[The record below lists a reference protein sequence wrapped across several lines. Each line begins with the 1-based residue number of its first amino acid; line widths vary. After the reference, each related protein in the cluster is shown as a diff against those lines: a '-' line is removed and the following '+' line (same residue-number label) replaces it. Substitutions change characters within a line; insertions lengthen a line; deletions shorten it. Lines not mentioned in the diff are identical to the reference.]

1 MLRDHNCV
9 LDDVKAGM
17 MSNPQSSPDTRTG
30 RTFAPNA
37 HVEREQSLRH
47 PPCPGG
53 GGLCVP
59 RHPDIET
66 FYTKCANLSTVY
78 TFTQSRHLHSPTNSA
93 SSSCLWTKCN
103 ILTHGRYLLSAYKAR
118 RPVYTSTQ
126 RRENLQSCLL
136 QGWLNSKTPL
146 CLHLRLIRLH
156 YNFCSFKGLNI

>member
-1 MLRDHNCV
+1 MQGVMKMNIWFGFRVYLKLGPGHRHVHSVGVRPPSQV
-9 LDDVKAGM
+9 LCAVAEKTVLG
-17 MSNPQSSPDTRTG
+17 SNILMRFFFKRMKNDRYNTR
-30 RTFAPNA
+30 
-37 HVEREQSLRH
+37 
-47 PPCPGG
+47 
-53 GGLCVP
+53 
-59 RHPDIET
+59 
-66 FYTKCANLSTVY
+66 
-78 TFTQSRHLHSPTNSA
+78 RHLHSPTNSA

-146 CLHLRLIRLH
+146 CLHLRLIGLH